1 MRKLKRAGLLFAS
14 LLAVSIFLSASPLAH
29 GLPSV
34 GDTIL
39 VLEAP
44 GMGDIIVEDFNSDGL
59 NDIAVASYAQNSV
72 FVYFSSPHAR
82 PADPILTIDTSH
94 PTKIASG
101 DVNRDGNTDLI
112 VLSHDR
118 ISVFEWQLIDQF
130 ELKTTLFV
138 SNPKDVAVADSQPDG
153 FNDIYVT
160 GPFGTTIFFQ
170 DRDIAG
176 LFHPSKKM
184 NIQKAHGDSLSL
196 TRLDDDNMVDFIVTS
211 SYHLASFK
219 WVSANT
225 YNISSTFVLD
235 GMDLNPEYTSVGDV
249 NSDGHVDV
257 VMASPS
263 YQSGDSGALT
273 VFFSDT
279 SGEFSLSN
287 SIEVIGDIST
297 ITLVDFDNDGTSDI
311 LVSLMDGNLDVVSQS
326 SGFALEPP
334 QFITLTEPEGIRLLE
349 TGDLNDDSLEDVVVR
364 VAGFIYI
371 FFLEEEDTAVKLVM
385 PIPSTFH
392 LNEGETIDELV
403 DLRPYFLD
411 DYGVVSYALTYEED
425 SSKLDATL
433 DGHFLSFDAS
443 PGWSGSMRFQV
454 EAWDGNPNNE
464 PTKSNVFGVWVND
477 APSIVSI
484 APSEA
489 EIGGDYSYQI
499 ITEDDYPQWDSI
511 TYKLVIGSDGMGIDE
526 SGLLTWTPADSG
538 TMTVRIEAR
547 DMFGLT
553 DVQDFVV
560 EVPALPLPPPVVPD
574 ETPYVAG
581 AAVTVI
587 SAVAVAALIS
597 ENIKLALFML
607 IVPLY
612 TKIRRERVLDHFVR
626 GQIYGYIL
634 ANPGEHYNAI
644 KHALNLTNGSLAH
657 HLRTLEREE
666 FVKSRKFG
674 LYRRFYPKHM
684 RIPQDGDFRMNN
696 VQRNIVDV
704 IDGNPGISQKE
715 IAMAMNITPPT
726 VNYHIGI
733 LASAKMIRVVRE
745 GRRTNCFVE
754 RG

>member
-1 MRKLKRAGLLFAS
+1 MRKLKTAGLLFAS
-14 LLAVSIFLSASPLAH
+14 LLGISIFLSSSPLAS

-34 GDTIL
+34 GDVFL

-44 GMGDIIVEDFNSDGL
+44 GMGDIIVEDFNSDGFD
-59 NDIAVASYAQNSV
+59 DIAVASYAQSSV
-72 FVYFSSPHAR
+72 FVYFRTPIGMSTYPTVTIHANL
-82 PADPILTIDTSH
+82 PS
-94 PTKIASG
+94 KITSG
-101 DVNRDGNTDLI
+101 DVNRDEKPDLV
-112 VLSHDR
+112 VLSNDR
-118 ISVFEWQLIDQF
+118 ISVFEWQPGDQF
-130 ELKTTLFV
+130 ELKTTLFIFD
-138 SNPKDVAVADSQPDG
+138 PKDVAVADSGSDG
-153 FNDIYVT
+153 LNDIYVT
-160 GPFGTTIFFQ
+160 GPFGTIIFFQ
-170 DRDIAG
+170 DPMIPGRFDPARKMDIQIAW
-176 LFHPSKKM
+176 
-184 NIQKAHGDSLSL
+184 GDSLSL
-196 TRLDDDNMVDFIVTS
+196 AGLDGDNLVDFIVTS
-211 SYHLASFK
+211 SYHLTSF
-219 WVSANT
+219 VQMSPDR
-225 YNISSTFVLD
+225 YEISSTFILD
-235 GMDLNPEYTSVGDV
+235 RMDYNPEYTCVGDV
-249 NSDGHVDV
+249 NSDGQVDI
-257 VMASPS
+257 VMSSPS

-273 VFFSDT
+273 VFFSDA
-279 SGEFSLSN
+279 SGEFSLSD
-287 SIEVIGDIST
+287 SIEVIGNIST
-297 ITLVDFDNDGTSDI
+297 TALADFEKDGTSEI
-311 LVSLMDGNLDVVSQS
+311 LVSLSDGNLDVVSQS
-326 SGFALEPP
+326 SGFTLNPTP
-334 QFITLTEPEGIRLLE
+334 LITMTEPEGMRLLGA
-349 TGDLNDDSLEDVVVR
+349 GDFNDASLEDVVMR

-371 FFLEEEDTAVKLVM
+371 FFLEDKDTAVKLVM

-392 LNEGETIDELV
+392 LNEGETIDQLI
-403 DLRPYFLD
+403 DLRQYFID
-411 DYGVVSYALTYEED
+411 DHGVVSYALTYEED

-443 PGWSGSMRFQV
+443 PGWSGSMMFQV

-477 APSIVSI
+477 APKIVSI

-499 ITEDDYPQWDSI
+499 IAEDDYPQWDSI
-511 TYKLVIGSDGMGIDE
+511 TYKLVIGSDGMSINED
-526 SGLLTWTPADSG
+526 GLLTWTPTDSG

-547 DMFGLT
+547 DIFGLT

-587 SAVAVAALIS
+587 SAVGIGALIS
-597 ENIKLALFML
+597 ENVKLALFML

-644 KHALNLTNGSLAH
+644 KLALGLTNGSLAH

-684 RIPQDGDFRMNN
+684 RIPEDGGFRMNN
-696 VQRNIVDV
+696 IRKNIVDV
-704 IDGNPGISQKE
+704 IGENPGISQKE
-715 IAMAMNITPPT
+715 IATAINITAPT

-733 LASAKMIRVVRE
+733 LASTKMIRVVRE

-754 RG
+754 RS

>member
-14 LLAVSIFLSASPLAH
+14 LLAVSIFLSASPLAR

-34 GDTIL
+34 ENTIL

-44 GMGDIIVEDFNSDGL
+44 GMGDIIVEDFNSDGF
-59 NDIAVASYAQNSV
+59 DDVAVASYAQNSV
-72 FVYFSSPHAR
+72 FVYFNGPLALPTYPTVIIHASLPSR
-82 PADPILTIDTSH
+82 
-94 PTKIASG
+94 IATG
-101 DVNRDGNTDLI
+101 DVNRDGNPDLI

-118 ISVFEWQLIDQF
+118 ISVFEWQPGDQF
-130 ELKTTLFV
+130 ELKTTLFIFD
-138 SNPKDVAVADSQPDG
+138 PKDVAVADSGSDG
-153 FNDIYVT
+153 LNDIYVT
-160 GPFGTTIFFQ
+160 GPFGTIIFFQ
-170 DRDIAG
+170 DPMIPGRFDPAG
-176 LFHPSKKM
+176 KM
-184 NIQKAHGDSLSL
+184 NIGTARGDSLSL
-196 TRLDDDNMVDFIVTS
+196 ARLNSDDLVDFIVTS
-211 SYHLASFK
+211 SYQLTSFMQT
-219 WVSANT
+219 SPNT
-225 YNISSTFVLD
+225 YEISSTFVLD
-235 GMDLNPEYTSVGDV
+235 RMDYNPEYTCVGDV
-249 NSDGHVDV
+249 NSDDQMDI
-257 VMASPS
+257 VMSSPS

-273 VFFSDT
+273 VFFSDA
-279 SGEFSLSN
+279 SGEFSLSD

-297 ITLVDFDNDGTSDI
+297 TALADFEHVGTSDI
-311 LVSLMDGNLDVVSQS
+311 LVSLSDGNLDVVSQS
-326 SGFALEPP
+326 SGFALNPTP
-334 QFITLTEPEGIRLLE
+334 FITMTEPEGIRLLE
-349 TGDLNDDSLEDVVVR
+349 TGDLNDDSLEDVIVR

-371 FFLEEEDTAVKLVM
+371 FFLEDEDTAVKLVM
-385 PIPSTFH
+385 PVPSTFH
-392 LNEGETIDELV
+392 LNEGETIDELI
-403 DLRPYFLD
+403 DLGPYFLD
-411 DYGVVSYALTYEED
+411 DHGVVSYALTYEED

-433 DGHFLSFDAS
+433 DGHSLSFDAS
-443 PGWSGSMRFQV
+443 PGWSGSMMFQV

-499 ITEDDYPQWDSI
+499 IVEDDYPQWDSI
-511 TYKLVIGSDGMGIDE
+511 TYKLVIGSDGMSINED
-526 SGLLTWTPADSG
+526 GLLTWTPTDSG
-538 TMTVRIEAR
+538 TMTVRIEGR
-547 DMFGLT
+547 DIFGLT

-684 RIPQDGDFRMNN
+684 RIPEDGDFRMNN
-696 VQRNIVDV
+696 VQSNIVDV
-704 IDGNPGISQKE
+704 IDRNPGISQKE
-715 IAMAMNITPPT
+715 IAQAMNVTPPT

-745 GRRTNCFVE
+745 GRRTNCFIE

>member
-34 GDTIL
+34 GDTFL

-44 GMGDIIVEDFNSDGL
+44 GMGDIIVEDFNSDGFD
-59 NDIAVASYAQNSV
+59 DIAVASYAQDSV
-72 FVYFSSPHAR
+72 FVYFRTPVDMSIYPTV
-82 PADPILTIDTSH
+82 TIRASL

-101 DVNRDGNTDLI
+101 DVNRDGNPDLI
-112 VLSHDR
+112 VLSHDKV
-118 ISVFEWQLIDQF
+118 SVFEWQPGDQF
-130 ELKTTLFV
+130 ELNTTLFV
-138 SNPKDVAVADSQPDG
+138 FDPKDVAVADSGSDG
-153 FNDIYVT
+153 LNDIFVT
-160 GPFGTTIFFQ
+160 GPLGTTIFFQ
-170 DRDIAG
+170 DPTTG
-176 LFHPSKKM
+176 FHPFMSA
-184 NIQKAHGDSLSL
+184 NIPGSHGDSLSL
-196 TRLDDDNMVDFIVTS
+196 TRLNGDDLVDLIVTS
-211 SYHLASFK
+211 SFHLASFLRT
-219 WVSANT
+219 SPNT
-225 YNISSTFVLD
+225 YEPSSTFMLD
-235 GMDLNPEYTSVGDV
+235 GMDYNPEYTSVGDV

-263 YQSGDSGALT
+263 YQNGDSGALT
-273 VFFSDT
+273 VFFSNT
-279 SGEFSLSN
+279 SGEFSLSD

-297 ITLVDFDNDGTSDI
+297 ITLVDFDDDGASDI
-311 LVSLMDGNLDVVSQS
+311 LVSLTDGNLDVVSQS

-371 FFLEEEDTAVKLVM
+371 FFLEDEDTAVKLVM

-392 LNEGETIDELV
+392 LNEGETIDELIN
-403 DLRPYFLD
+403 LGPYFLD
-411 DYGVVSYALTYEED
+411 DHGVVSYALTYEED

-489 EIGGDYSYQI
+489 EIGDDYSYHI
-499 ITEDDYPQWDSI
+499 IVEDNYPQWDSI
-511 TYKLVIGSDGMGIDE
+511 TYKLVIGSDGMSINEG
-526 SGLLTWTPADSG
+526 GLLTWVPADSG

-581 AAVTVI
+581 AAITVI

-597 ENIKLALFML
+597 ENVKLALFML

-684 RIPQDGDFRMNN
+684 RIPEDGDFRMNN
-696 VQRNIVDV
+696 VQSNIVDV
-704 IDGNPGISQKE
+704 IDRNPGISQKE
-715 IAMAMNITPPT
+715 IAQAMNVTPPT